1 MPKTIL
7 SISLATSSTDT
18 RSDVH
23 AQQLLEEQFTSVRN
37 LHTRNLPFTSL
48 RLSYSRAVV
57 AVLAVVCVVHRR
69 AHQTAV
75 VAHRHHVRVRRVE
88 ETLAHE
94 LRRAVGNQHITF
106 HFSQTK
112 TAVARTTFQGL
123 TRKALRKLGWVWW
136 CRIKSHYVTQLTSHH
151 STLISLT
158 HTHTH
163 NTLTHTHNSK
173 DIPKYYSCPSHARGS
188 CHPPS
193 ASVAGRTSGP

>member
-94 LRRAVGNQHITF
+94 LRRAVGDQHITL

-136 CRIKSHYVTQLTSHH
+136 CQIKSHYITQHT
-151 STLISLT
+151 SLT
-158 HTHTH
+158 TLNSHTLTTHTQH
-163 NTLTHTHNSK
+163 SK

>member
-37 LHTRNLPFTSL
+37 LHTRNLPIISL

-75 VAHRHHVRVRRVE
+75 VAHRHHVRVRRIE

-94 LRRAVGNQHITF
+94 LRRAVGNQHITL

-112 TAVARTTFQGL
+112 TTVTRTTFQGL

-136 CRIKSHYVTQLTSHH
+136 CRVKSHNSHHNSHHNSTLNTLNSTLTQL
-151 STLISLT
+151 
-158 HTHTH
+158 
-163 NTLTHTHNSK
+163 NTHNSK

>member
-158 HTHTH
+158 HTQ
-163 NTLTHTHNSK
+163 LTHTHNTHSTLK
-173 DIPKYYSCPSHARGS
+173 GYTKILFMPLARAWILS
-188 CHPPS
+188 STKCFS
-193 ASVAGRTSGP
+193 RW